1 MTAAGDLAG
10 IDFRRAMRQVA
21 DGLLVKPILQ
31 NYLEQAT
38 SLRFPGVP
46 KRDLGSRPPDGWFH
60 PSTHPTWCIRALYVY
75 QAHPERVPGERM
87 AYMNV
92 LSVTVGTAMH
102 GLDQWCLRQA
112 GVLPKALQVC
122 TVDAG
127 CRLGEPGFL
136 DERTRTRTHA
146 DGLLALPGRLPGED
160 LLEIKTVGES
170 AQMRAR
176 NLKDLDLDLFR
187 ELWPAYYAQA
197 NEVQRVSGRR
207 RTVYLVQDL
216 GYPWTM
222 REIHQPYDRQLAA
235 QTEEKYLDVL
245 QAVGDQRP
253 PAHSCAPSAA
263 KTCIGRFV

>member
-1 MTAAGDLAG
+1 VTVPAEIAG
-10 IDFRRAMRQVA
+10 IDFRRAMREVA
-21 DGLLVKPILQ
+21 QGLLVKPILE

-38 SLRFPGVP
+38 SIRFPGVP
-46 KRDLGSRPPDGWFH
+46 KRELGSRPPDGWFH
-60 PSTHPTWCIRALYVY
+60 PSTHPTWCRRALYVY
-75 QAHPERVPGERM
+75 QVHPGRVPAERM

-102 GLDQWCLRQA
+102 GLDQWCLAQA
-112 GVLPKALQVC
+112 GVLPKELQRC
-122 TVDAG
+122 TVDER

-146 DGLLALPGRLPGED
+146 DGLLALPGRIPGQD

-170 AQMRAR
+170 AAIRAR
-176 NLKDLDLDLFR
+176 HLRDLDLDLFR
-187 ELWPAYYAQA
+187 QLWPKYYAQA

-207 RTVYLVQDL
+207 QTVYLIQDL

-222 REIHQPYDRQLAA
+222 REIHQPFDRELAA
-235 QTEEKYLDVL
+235 RTEEKYLDVL
-245 QAVGDQRP
+245 QAVADQRP
-253 PAHSCAPSAA
+253 PAHSCAPKEE